1 MFVKGVVMKVL
12 VPLLFVMVVLYWV
25 CQLLWFV
32 FVTNFENVVASFVIC
47 FVVLFLY
54 WIVRALQKL
63 F

>member
-1 MFVKGVVMKVL
+1 MKVL